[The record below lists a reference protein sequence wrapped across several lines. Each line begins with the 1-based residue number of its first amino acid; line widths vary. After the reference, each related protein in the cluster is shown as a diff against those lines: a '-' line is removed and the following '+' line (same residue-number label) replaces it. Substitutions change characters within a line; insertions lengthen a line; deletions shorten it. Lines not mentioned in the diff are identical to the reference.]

1 MKKDVEQLIER
12 FLAGETSLEEEH
24 LLHQLLQGE
33 DVTDEQKTIRKM
45 IGMSKHEY
53 TTDKWMAEDE
63 TYVYDRI
70 IRNRRQR
77 RLLKHWAAVAVF
89 AGIVFLI
96 GIKFGYDHK
105 QDDLSSSCE
114 TEPSYVPSEQTTEN
128 PLIVSSKEEKGES
141 STLYL
146 KHHIIKRQITCSTE
160 IKKESQPILVES
172 SGSKENTDSLAFYLS
187 CIERELD
194 GVKDSVCAVHAK
206 QILKIDTRVQRIVNK
221 IISGEINAKDLPME
235 ACFMDY

>member
-1 MKKDVEQLIER
+1 MKDVEQLIDR

-24 LLHQLLQGE
+24 QLHQLLQGE
-33 DVTDEQKTIRKM
+33 DMTDEQNTIRKM
-45 IGMSKHEY
+45 LGMSKLEY
-53 TTDKWMAEDE
+53 STDKWMTEDE

-70 IRNRRQR
+70 IRHRRQR
-77 RLLKHWAAVAVF
+77 RLFMRWAAAAVF
-89 AGIVFLI
+89 AGIIFII
-96 GIKFGYDHK
+96 GIRFGYDHK
-105 QDDLSSSCE
+105 QENLSPSCK
-114 TEPSYVPSEQTTEN
+114 TGTSCVPSKRTTEN
-128 PLIVSSKEEKGES
+128 PLTVSVKEKKGEN
-141 STLYL
+141 STLYPE
-146 KHHIIKRQITCSTE
+146 HRIIKRQMTCSTD
-160 IKKESQPILVES
+160 IKMESQLIPVES
-172 SGSKENTDSLAFYLS
+172 CGSTGNTDSLAFYLS